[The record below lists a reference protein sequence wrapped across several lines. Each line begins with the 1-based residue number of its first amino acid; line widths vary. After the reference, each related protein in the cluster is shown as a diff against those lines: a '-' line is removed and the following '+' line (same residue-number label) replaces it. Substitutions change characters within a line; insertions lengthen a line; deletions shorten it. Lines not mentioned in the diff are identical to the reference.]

1 MGLRPRPKD
10 GPGRQLPTIARAVSA
25 LCNAAAGRRM
35 QVLHRDPR
43 PFHPDRARAVFGDE
57 HLLYVLNRI
66 AEEPLRVCQA
76 LVDLLET

>member
-1 MGLRPRPKD
+1 
-10 GPGRQLPTIARAVSA
+10 
-25 LCNAAAGRRM
+25 M